1 MKKKSYQFNFG
12 VVYAIIIYFADDYN
26 SNDQYS
32 LIDID
37 APITITE
44 HGDST
49 KQWVGDSNNIEL
61 EAVDYTNQEVKVLV
75 EQECTGLK
83 CMID

>member
-1 MKKKSYQFNFG
+1 M
-12 VVYAIIIYFADDYN
+12 YAIIIYSADDYN

-61 EAVDYTNQEVKVLV
+61 EAVDYTN
-75 EQECTGLK
+75 
-83 CMID
+83 